1 MMDMTLK
8 WIYSDDTAANCFF
21 RSALKPP
28 DLKVMLQITTRCNM
42 RCKHCFLSATG
53 AGMDISY
60 SLIKSDIIRK
70 LKESK
75 VKKVTLTGGEPLLH
89 PDILDIVTAL
99 DDANIQSCICTNASL
114 ITEELLEQL
123 KNLNVHFNV
132 SLDGIS
138 AGSHGLFREISNP
151 SRFTELLNNIQMI
164 GQYNM
169 LNGIL
174 TTPNRLTKAEEYTAI
189 CDHAIQS
196 GAKYL
201 LLNPLSPFGR
211 GKDAVNLTLSP
222 NEMNEIKNQLN
233 AHIAS
238 LPCNDSFRIVY
249 IRFPNCDGKV
259 SAPCAAGLIPY
270 IFTNGDIAICP
281 YMVFAADNPDND
293 YSSSDFIVGNVFEDG
308 SIAEK
313 IRSYQSTHCFCHRGK
328 IENLGCAAMKIAK
341 NIPLTDEDVL

>member
-1 MMDMTLK
+1 MDMTLE
-8 WIYSDDTAANCFF
+8 WIYSDNTAANCFF

-53 AGMDISY
+53 AGMDMSCT
-60 SLIKSDIIRK
+60 LIKSDIIKK
-70 LKESK
+70 LTESK

-89 PDILDIVTAL
+89 PDLLSIVSAINNADIQ
-99 DDANIQSCICTNASL
+99 ICICTNASL
-114 ITEELLEQL
+114 ITEELLEKL
-123 KNLNVHFNV
+123 KGLYVHFNV

-138 AGSHGLFREISNP
+138 AGSHGLFREIATP
-151 SRFTELLNNIQMI
+151 SSFAKVLDNIQML
-164 GQYNM
+164 GRYNM

-174 TTPNRLTKAEEYTAI
+174 TTPNKLTKIEEYTAI
-189 CDHAIQS
+189 CDFAIQA

-211 GKDAVNLTLSP
+211 GKDAVNLTMSP

-233 AHIAS
+233 AHISS
-238 LPCNDSFRIVY
+238 LPHNDSFPIVY
-249 IRFPNCDGKV
+249 IRFPNCDGKA
-259 SAPCAAGLIPY
+259 SAPCTAGLIPY

-281 YMVFAADNPDND
+281 YMVFAADNPENN

-313 IRSYQSTHCFCHRGK
+313 IRSYQSTHYFCHQGK
-328 IENLGCAAMKIAK
+328 KENLGCAAMKIAK
-341 NIPLTDEDVL
+341 NLPLDSEDVL

>member
-1 MMDMTLK
+1 MALK
-8 WIYSDDTAANCFF
+8 WIYSEDTAANCFF

-53 AGMDISY
+53 AGVDMPY
-60 SLIKSDIIRK
+60 SRIKSDVIHK
-70 LKESK
+70 LTESK

-89 PDILDIVTAL
+89 PDILDIVAAL
-99 DDANIQSCICTNASL
+99 HDANIQSCICTNASL
-114 ITEELLEQL
+114 ITEVLLKQL
-123 KNLNVHFNV
+123 KDLNVHFNV

-138 AGSHGLFREISNP
+138 PGSHGRFREISYP
-151 SRFTELLNNIQMI
+151 SSFIELLDNIQMI
-164 GQYNM
+164 GHYNM

-174 TTPNRLTKAEEYTAI
+174 TTPNKLTRIEEYTAI
-189 CDHAIQS
+189 CDFAIQA

-222 NEMNEIKNQLN
+222 NEMGEIKNKLN
-233 AHIAS
+233 EHFYS
-238 LPCNDSFRIVY
+238 LPPNESFRIVY

-259 SAPCAAGLIPY
+259 NAPCAAGLIPY
-270 IFTNGDIAICP
+270 IFSNGDIAICP
-281 YMVFAADNPDND
+281 YMVFAADNPDNN

-313 IRSYQSTHCFCHRGK
+313 IRAYQGTHCFCHHGK
-328 IENLGCAAMKIAK
+328 IANLGCAAMKIAK
-341 NIPLTDEDVL
+341 NISLDNEDVL

>member
-1 MMDMTLK
+1 MDMALK
-8 WIYSDDTAANCFF
+8 WIYSEDTAANCFF

-53 AGMDISY
+53 TGVDMPYA
-60 SLIKSDIIRK
+60 LIKSDVINK
-70 LKESK
+70 LTESK
-75 VKKVTLTGGEPLLH
+75 VKKVTLTGGEPLLN
-89 PDILDIVTAL
+89 PDLLDIVAAL

-114 ITEELLEQL
+114 ITEELLKQL
-123 KNLNVHFNV
+123 KDLNVHFNV

-138 AGSHGLFREISNP
+138 PGSHGLFREISYP
-151 SRFTELLNNIQMI
+151 SSFVELLDNIQMI
-164 GQYNM
+164 GHYNM

-174 TTPNRLTKAEEYTAI
+174 TTPNKLTRIEEYTAI
-189 CDHAIQS
+189 CDFAIQA

-222 NEMNEIKNQLN
+222 NEMNKIKKQINE
-233 AHIAS
+233 HIS
-238 LPCNDSFRIVY
+238 LLSCNEFRIVY

-270 IFTNGDIAICP
+270 IFTNGDIAVCP
-281 YMVFAADNPDND
+281 YMVFAADNPDNN

-313 IRSYQSTHCFCHRGK
+313 IRSYQSAHLFCQRGK
-328 IENLGCAAMKIAK
+328 VAQQGCAAMKIAK
-341 NIPLTDEDVL
+341 NIPLDNEDVL